1 MTIFAKHIDLQSA
14 LSVDVLSTRA
24 TARSLES
31 EINSFFNFS
40 RSVTLDFEGIEF
52 ASRSFMDE
60 LNIIIRE
67 NDQADVT
74 KVNMNEQVRKMDE
87 LVKRSS
93 KKRSWETMRSEP
105 GQSEMMT
112 I

>member
-1 MTIFAKHIDLQSA
+1 MTIFAKHIDLQNA

-31 EINSFFNFS
+31 EINSFFNLS

-67 NDQADVT
+67 NDRVDV
-74 KVNMNEQVRKMDE
+74 KKINMNEQVGKMDE
-87 LVKRSS
+87 LIQSSS
-93 KKRSWETMRSEP
+93 KKRSWETPRSES

>member
-1 MTIFAKHIDLQSA
+1 
-14 LSVDVLSTRA
+14 
-24 TARSLES
+24 
-31 EINSFFNFS
+31 
-40 RSVTLDFEGIEF
+40 
-52 ASRSFMDE
+52 MDE

-87 LVKRSS
+87 LVQRSS